1 MTVMMVMV
9 VITDD
14 ADGGDGDVGSNLL
27 NKAGGL
33 QVETRTDPLSGANVV
48 IVPALSE
55 GYLLQHRPMDLAPVD
70 RALELRRPLS
80 FFSVP
85 TRSLARIDER
95 NAVDNFDFFSSE
107 WLCFVQKNASFLVI
121 HQCIP

>member
-1 MTVMMVMV
+1 MTAMMVMV
-9 VITDD
+9 VITN
-14 ADGGDGDVGSNLL
+14 DGDDGDVGSNLL

-107 WLCFVQKNASFLVI
+107 LLCFVQKNASFLVI

>member
-9 VITDD
+9 VITD
-14 ADGGDGDVGSNLL
+14 GGDDGDVGPNLL

>member
-1 MTVMMVMV
+1 MTAMMVMV
-9 VITDD
+9 VITN
-14 ADGGDGDVGSNLL
+14 DGDDGDVGSNLL

-80 FFSVP
+80 FFSAP

-107 WLCFVQKNASFLVI
+107 LLCFVQKNASFLVI